1 MRPIGSEAAG
11 LARHMARSLLDRL
24 SSQTSRLHARID
36 EAMFGDLEFPTTAGY
51 RRFLCLFYGF
61 QAPLENAITKTPK
74 LDHELLEIRSKAG
87 RLAHDL
93 MSIGLTRH
101 EHVLLARRRPIIPVF
116 ENPAQALGWMY
127 ATERLM
133 LHVEP
138 LRIRLESEMPVVM
151 ALAHQFLYAYVNTA
165 ELRWR
170 QFGAMLERTA
180 KKHDVETL
188 LAAACAGTEALSTWL
203 TGPTVSLRAATSEE
217 TAPFDLA
224 SA

>member
-1 MRPIGSEAAG
+1 
-11 LARHMARSLLDRL
+11 MARSFTLARL
-24 SSQTSRLHARID
+24 SSETSRLHARID
-36 EAMFGDLEFPTTAGY
+36 EAMFGDLEFATTAGY

-61 QAPLENAITKTPK
+61 QAPLENALEKTPK
-74 LDHELLEIRSKAG
+74 LDHEIIGVRSKAA

-101 EHVLLARRRPIIPVF
+101 EHVLLARRQVVPAF

-133 LHVEP
+133 LQVEP
-138 LRIRLESEMPVVM
+138 LRIRLEAEMPVVM
-151 ALAHQFLYAYVNTA
+151 ALAHQFLYTYVNTA

-170 QFGAMLERTA
+170 QFGALLDRTA
-180 KKHDVETL
+180 KLYDIETIAS
-188 LAAACAGTEALSTWL
+188 AARASTDALSTWL
-203 TGPTVSLRAATSEE
+203 SGPTIPLRMATNDE

>member
-1 MRPIGSEAAG
+1 
-11 LARHMARSLLDRL
+11 
-24 SSQTSRLHARID
+24 
-36 EAMFGDLEFPTTAGY
+36 MFGDLEFPTTAGY

-61 QAPLENAITKTPK
+61 QAPLENALAMTPK
-74 LDHELLEIRSKAG
+74 IDHEFLEIRTKAG

-101 EHVLLARRRPIIPVF
+101 EHALLARRQNVPAF

-127 ATERLM
+127 ASERLM

-138 LRIRLESEMPVVM
+138 LRIRLEAEMPVVM
-151 ALAHQFLYAYVNTA
+151 ALAHQFLYSYVNTT

-170 QFGAMLERTA
+170 QFGALLDRVA
-180 KKHDVETL
+180 KTYEVEPIV
-188 LAAACAGTEALSTWL
+188 AGARAGTEALATWL
-203 TGPTVSLRAATSEE
+203 AGPVVPVRAATNDDQQLTRDREA
-217 TAPFDLA
+217 TQPFDLA

>member
-1 MRPIGSEAAG
+1 
-11 LARHMARSLLDRL
+11 MARSHVLARL
-24 SSQTSRLHARID
+24 SAETSHAHAQID

-61 QAPLENAITKTPK
+61 QAPLEAAVARTPK
-74 LDHELLEIRSKAG
+74 LDHELLDARSKAG

-101 EHVLLARRRPIIPVF
+101 EHVLLSRRQSVPTF
-116 ENPAQALGWMY
+116 DSPAQALGWMY

-133 LHVEP
+133 LQVEP
-138 LRIRLESEMPVVM
+138 LRVRLEVEMPVVM
-151 ALAHQFLYAYVNTA
+151 ALAHQFLYTYVNTA

-170 QFGAMLERTA
+170 QFGAMLDRTA
-180 KKHDVETL
+180 KQYDVETI
-188 LAAACAGTEALSTWL
+188 AAAARASTDALATWL
-203 TGPTVSLRAATSEE
+203 VGPAVLMRAATNDE

>member
-1 MRPIGSEAAG
+1 
-11 LARHMARSLLDRL
+11 MARSQVLARL
-24 SSQTSRLHARID
+24 FSETSRIQARID
-36 EAMFGDLEFPTTAGY
+36 EGMFGDLEFPTTAGY

-61 QAPLENAITKTPK
+61 QAPLENALAKTPK
-74 LDHELLEIRSKAG
+74 LDPELLEVRSKAG

-101 EHVLLARRRPIIPVF
+101 EHVLLARRRADIPTL
-116 ENPAQALGWMY
+116 ESPAQALGWMY

-133 LHVEP
+133 LQVEP
-138 LRIRLESEMPVVM
+138 LRIRLEVEMPVVM
-151 ALAHQFLYAYVNTA
+151 ALAHQFLYTYVNTA

-170 QFGAMLERTA
+170 QFGALLDRTA
-180 KKHDVETL
+180 KTHDVETIASAARASNDA
-188 LAAACAGTEALSTWL
+188 LATWL
-203 TGPTVSLRAATSEE
+203 TGPTLAVRAATSDE